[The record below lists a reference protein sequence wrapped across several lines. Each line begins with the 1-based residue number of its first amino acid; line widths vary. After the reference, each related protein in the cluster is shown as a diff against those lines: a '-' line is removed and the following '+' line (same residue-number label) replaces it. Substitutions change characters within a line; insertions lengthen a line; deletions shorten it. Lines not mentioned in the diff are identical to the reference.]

1 MIQVNKIFLNYTN
14 PVTDSKLAFVIQ
26 DRDLPAT
33 MDSSLKSSPCY
44 NVKI

>member
-1 MIQVNKIFLNYTN
+1 MIQINKSILNYTN

-26 DRDLPAT
+26 KRDLPAT
-33 MDSSLKSSPCY
+33 MDTSLKTPPCY